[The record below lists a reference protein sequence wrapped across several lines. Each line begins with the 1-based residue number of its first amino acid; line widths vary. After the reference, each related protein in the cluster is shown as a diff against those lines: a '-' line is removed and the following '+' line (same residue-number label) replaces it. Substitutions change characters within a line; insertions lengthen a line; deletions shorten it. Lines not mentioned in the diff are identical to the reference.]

1 MIYNP
6 ATPIEEIKPYD
17 QNPRIISTDATSA
30 VSASIEEFGFL
41 NPIVIDQN
49 NVILAGHNRYRA
61 AKQIGLKTVPTLQTT
76 ISELKAKGYRI
87 ASNRTGEISQWD
99 RDLLDE
105 ELADIMRD
113 CEGLVGS
120 MGISEWEIKRA
131 MTVAERAAGE
141 ISTNTKQTT
150 SATPIPEKHID
161 GIPQVLRSVLILD
174 KPQQMPEMLAW
185 IGVESANDIPTS
197 IHAADLFKDH
207 V

>member
-6 ATPIEEIKPYD
+6 STPIEEIKPYD

-30 VSASIEEFGFL
+30 VAASIEEFGFL

-49 NVILAGHNRYRA
+49 NVILAGHNRYKA
-61 AKQIGLKTVPTLQTT
+61 AKQIGLKTVPTLKTT

-105 ELADIMRD
+105 ELAGIMRD
-113 CEGLVGS
+113 CEGLIGS
-120 MGISEWEIKRA
+120 MGISDWEIKRA
-131 MTVAERAAGE
+131 MTVAERAASE
-141 ISTNTKQTT
+141 ISTNKKQTT
-150 SATPIPEKHID
+150 PATPIPAKPID

-174 KPQQMPEMLAW
+174 KPAQMPEMLAW
-185 IGVESANDIPTS
+185 IGVESAADVPTGL
-197 IHAADLFKDH
+197 HAADLFKK
-207 V
+207 

>member
-30 VSASIEEFGFL
+30 VAASIEEFGFL

-61 AKQIGLKTVPTLQTT
+61 AKQIGLKTVPTLKTT

-105 ELADIMRD
+105 ELAGIMRD
-113 CEGLVGS
+113 CEGLIGS
-120 MGISEWEIKRA
+120 MGVSDWEIKRA
-131 MTVAERAAGE
+131 MTVAERASDE
-141 ISTNTKQTT
+141 ITTKKTKPAA
-150 SATPIPEKHID
+150 SIPAKPID
-161 GIPQVLRSVLILD
+161 GIQQVLRSVLILD

-185 IGVESANDIPTS
+185 IGVESAADVPTS
-197 IHAADLFKDH
+197 IHAADLFKYD

>member
-1 MIYNP
+1 MIYSP

-30 VSASIEEFGFL
+30 VAASIEEFGFL

-49 NVILAGHNRYRA
+49 NVILAGHNRYKA

-105 ELADIMRD
+105 ELAGIMRD
-113 CEGLVGS
+113 CEGLIGS
-120 MGISEWEIKRA
+120 MGISDWEIKRA

-141 ISTNTKQTT
+141 ISTNKKQTT
-150 SATPIPEKHID
+150 PATPIPAKPID

-185 IGVESANDIPTS
+185 IGVESAADVPTS
-197 IHAADLFKDH
+197 IHAAELFKDH

>member
-1 MIYNP
+1 
-6 ATPIEEIKPYD
+6 
-17 QNPRIISTDATSA
+17 
-30 VSASIEEFGFL
+30 
-41 NPIVIDQN
+41 
-49 NVILAGHNRYRA
+49 
-61 AKQIGLKTVPTLQTT
+61 VPTLKTT

-105 ELADIMRD
+105 ELAGIMRD
-113 CEGLVGS
+113 CEGLIGS
-120 MGISEWEIKRA
+120 MGISDWEIKRA

-141 ISTNTKQTT
+141 ISTNKKQTT
-150 SATPIPEKHID
+150 PATPIPAKPID

-185 IGVESANDIPTS
+185 IGVESAADVPTS